1 MAVLFITHKFPPSI
15 GGMQKQSYELIN
27 GVRQFEKVHTIIQSP
42 IESKFSFFFFLIWR
56 IRAMIKKYPNIK
68 VIHCNDA
75 VVASICSIFKSLISV
90 NLTATFHGL
99 DIVFPNRLFQ
109 KLIVPRLRKLDK
121 VFVVSKATAQAC
133 FDRGFRQD
141 QVSVVLNGV
150 DRNIADKIVEPDFAE
165 RFRKVYG
172 VDIEKNKVIISIG
185 RAVKRKGFSW
195 FVNHVLPQLDQN
207 VKHIIIGPTIS
218 ANSFVHRFFNSFPNI
233 LKRQF
238 ELFFGYAS
246 DSIKLDKAIQMN
258 SKCVHVGK
266 LPYEDMMQ
274 LLALSDLM
282 VMPNIRV
289 KGDMEGFG
297 LVALEAGLSKTYV
310 VAADLEGIQ
319 CAVQNGSNGSLLP
332 TQDVEAWV
340 AHINALLSNP
350 KLLKE
355 KSEIA
360 AEFVLENY
368 SWNKMAVQYL
378 HAFRSLGHFKKKLP
392 KFVPAFG

>member
-27 GVRQFEKVHTIIQSP
+27 GVRQFGKVHTIIQSP
-42 IESKFSFFFFLIWR
+42 IEGKFVFFFFLIWR
-56 IRAMIKKYPNIK
+56 IRAMLKKYPNIE

-75 VVASICSIFKSLISV
+75 VVASVCSIFKAFISV

-99 DIVFPNRLFQ
+99 DIVFPNLFFQ

-121 VFVVSKATAQAC
+121 VFVVSKATAQEC

-150 DRNIADKIVEPDFAE
+150 DKDIVNKTIEPDFAD
-165 RFRKVYG
+165 RFRQVYG

-195 FVNHVLPQLDQN
+195 FVNHVLPQLDHN
-207 VKHIIIGPTIS
+207 VKHIIVGPTIS
-218 ANSFVHRFFNSFPNI
+218 ANSFVHRFFNFFPNI

-266 LPYEDMMQ
+266 LPYDDMMQ

-282 VMPNIRV
+282 VMPNIKV

-310 VAADLEGIQ
+310 VASDLEGIQ

-332 TQDVEAWV
+332 TQDVDAW
-340 AHINALLSNP
+340 ATHINELISKP
-350 KLLKE
+350 QELKE
-355 KSEIA
+355 KSQIA
-360 AEFVLENY
+360 AEYILDNY
-368 SWNKMAVQYL
+368 SWDKMAVKYV
-378 HAFRSLGHFKKKLP
+378 HAFRNMEKSSKKVSDY
-392 KFVPAFG
+392 VPAFG